1 MKNIRCRNRTS
12 NWNANDGDSMQHK
25 HQHCTWR
32 EKWKVCMDNTWTG
45 WFWRV
50 YWGMCVSRGT
60 TERTASTCK
69 NKPWTEKRKRQQKTM
84 KTRQETAS
92 QWYNSNKYNEE
103 KLTRWDVWRISFTWG
118 MILTWIVGAMSACS
132 EQQWTYTQ
140 GPNTA
145 ERLHNANYDLS
156 GNTRLILRQVQ
167 KVRWHWR

>member
-1 MKNIRCRNRTS
+1 
-12 NWNANDGDSMQHK
+12 
-25 HQHCTWR
+25 
-32 EKWKVCMDNTWTG
+32 
-45 WFWRV
+45 
-50 YWGMCVSRGT
+50 
-60 TERTASTCK
+60 
-69 NKPWTEKRKRQQKTM
+69 M

-103 KLTRWDVWRISFTWG
+103 KLTLWDVWRISFTWG

-167 KVRWHWR
+167 KVRSVRLDVIGLRVFLLKWPLGVCHSINVPYVEWVSDKWVVKAVSTTWRKAGGENVSPGLPLVSTDGVHC